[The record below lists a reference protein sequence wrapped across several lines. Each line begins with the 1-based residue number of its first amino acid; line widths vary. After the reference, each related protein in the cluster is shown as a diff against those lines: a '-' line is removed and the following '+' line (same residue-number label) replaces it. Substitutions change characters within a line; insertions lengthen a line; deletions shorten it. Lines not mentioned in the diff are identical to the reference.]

1 MPIKDISQIITP
13 NSISIYNF
21 NFTQS
26 IKVNNY
32 FSAVNKSPIKLE
44 LSTMPNL
51 PGVYQFFNNS
61 KKIIYIGKAK
71 NLKKRVSSYFQK
83 NLGSQKTKNLVK
95 NIVDIKHVVV
105 TTESDALLL
114 ENSLIKKYQP
124 KYNILLRD
132 DKTYPWIVIKNEA
145 FPRVVTTRKIEKDG
159 SEYFGPFTNYKTVR
173 MIMDMFSGLY
183 SLRTCAYDLSKEK
196 VSNKKYKVCLEYHI
210 GNCLG
215 GCEGLQKE
223 NDYKKYISNI
233 RDFLKGNLSTSINY
247 FKSEMKLASNSLNFE
262 KAQSIKE
269 KIELLLNYQ
278 SKSTVVSSSLNNIDV
293 FSIQSDPTHAYVNY
307 LQVAFGRI
315 VRFHNIEI
323 KKKLDESDK
332 ELLLMSI
339 VNLRD
344 KFNSNNKT
352 IISPFDFKKL
362 IAAKFV
368 TPKVGEKKKLLD
380 LSLKNVSL
388 FKLEKLKQVQIVD
401 PERHSKRILNQMKI
415 DLRLPFNPIHIEC
428 FDNSNIQGSNPVAA
442 CIVFKKGK
450 PSKKD
455 YRHYNIKTVEGP
467 DDYASM
473 EEVVFRRYKR
483 LLEEDGSLPNLIIID
498 GGKGQLSSSILALK
512 KLTLDK
518 KIAILGIAKRLE
530 GIYYPNDPIPLY
542 LDKKSETLRLIQQ
555 MRNEAHRFA
564 ITFHRNKRSNQA
576 LNSSLDNIPGIGEKT
591 KITLLKKF
599 KSLKNIQ
606 VLPIEMLISEIGE
619 SKAKKL
625 RSFLNSTN

>member
-1 MPIKDISQIITP
+1 MISST
-13 NSISIYNF
+13 
-21 NFTQS
+21 
-26 IKVNNY
+26 
-32 FSAVNKSPIKLE
+32 IKLE
-44 LSTMPNL
+44 LSTMPSL
-51 PGVYQFFNNS
+51 PGVYQFFDDSN
-61 KKIIYIGKAK
+61 KIIYIGKAK
-71 NLKKRVSSYFQK
+71 NLKKRVASYFQK
-83 NLGSQKTKNLVK
+83 NLNSQKTKNLVK
-95 NIVDIKHVVV
+95 NIFEIKHVIVSS
-105 TTESDALLL
+105 ESDALLL

-145 FPRVVTTRKIEKDG
+145 FPRVITTRKIEKDG

-183 SLRTCAYDLSKEK
+183 SLRTCTYDLSREK
-196 VSNKKYKVCLEYHI
+196 IDNNKYKVCLEYHI

-247 FKSEMKLASNSLNFE
+247 FKSEMKLASDSLNFE
-262 KAQSIKE
+262 KAQSLKE

-293 FSIQSDPTHAYVNY
+293 FSIKSDSTHAYVNY

-315 VRFHNIEI
+315 VRFHNLEI
-323 KKKLDESDK
+323 KKKLDESDE
-332 ELLLMSI
+332 ELLLLSI
-339 VNLRD
+339 VDLRN

-352 IISPFDFKKL
+352 IISLFDYKKV
-362 IAAKFV
+362 IPAKFII
-368 TPKVGEKKKLLD
+368 PKAGEKKKLLD

-401 PERHSKRILNQMKI
+401 PERHSKRILNQMKV
-415 DLRLPFNPIHIEC
+415 DLRLQANPVHIEC
-428 FDNSNIQGSNPVAA
+428 FDNSNIQGSIPVAA
-442 CIVFKKGK
+442 CIVFKNGRA
-450 PSKKD
+450 SKKD

-473 EEVVFRRYKR
+473 EEVVYRRYKR
-483 LLEEDGSLPNLIIID
+483 LLDEETSLPDLIIID

-512 KLTLDK
+512 KLDIDK

-530 GIYYPNDPIPLY
+530 EIYYPNDPIPLY
-542 LDKKSETLRLIQQ
+542 LDKKSETLKLIQL

-564 ITFHRNKRSNQA
+564 INFHRSKRSSLA
-576 LNSSLDNIPGIGEKT
+576 LNSSLDSIPGIGEKT

-599 KSLKNIQ
+599 KSLKNIKE
-606 VLPIEMLISEIGE
+606 LPLKSLILEIGE
-619 SKAKKL
+619 SRAKKL
-625 RSFLNSTN
+625 MSFLNSNN

>member
-1 MPIKDISQIITP
+1 MISST
-13 NSISIYNF
+13 
-21 NFTQS
+21 
-26 IKVNNY
+26 
-32 FSAVNKSPIKLE
+32 IKLE
-44 LSTMPNL
+44 LSTMPDL
-51 PGVYQFFNNS
+51 PGVYQFFDDSN
-61 KKIIYIGKAK
+61 KIIYIGKAK
-71 NLKKRVSSYFQK
+71 NLKKRVASYFQK
-83 NLGSQKTKNLVK
+83 NLNSQKTKNLVK
-95 NIVDIKHVVV
+95 NIFEIKHVVV
-105 TTESDALLL
+105 SSESDALLL

-145 FPRVVTTRKIEKDG
+145 FPRVITTRKVEKDG

-183 SLRTCAYDLSKEK
+183 SLRTCTYDLSREK
-196 VSNKKYKVCLEYHI
+196 INNDKYKVCLEYHI

-215 GCEGLQKE
+215 GCEGHQEE

-247 FKSEMKLASNSLNFE
+247 FKTEMKLASDSLNFE
-262 KAQSIKE
+262 KAQSLKE

-293 FSIQSDPTHAYVNY
+293 FSIKSDSTHAYVNY

-315 VRFHNIEI
+315 VRFHNLEI
-323 KKKLDESDK
+323 KKKLDESDQ
-332 ELLLMSI
+332 ELLLLSI
-339 VNLRD
+339 VDLRN
-344 KFNSNNKT
+344 KFDSKNKT
-352 IISPFDFKKL
+352 IISLFDYKKV
-362 IAAKFV
+362 IPAKFII
-368 TPKVGEKKKLLD
+368 PKAGEKKKLLD

-401 PERHSKRILNQMKI
+401 PERHSKRILNQMKV
-415 DLRLPFNPIHIEC
+415 DLRLQDSPVHIEC
-428 FDNSNIQGSNPVAA
+428 FDNSNIQGSIPVAA
-442 CIVFKKGK
+442 CIVFKNTKA
-450 PSKKD
+450 SKKD

-473 EEVVFRRYKR
+473 EEVVYRRYKR
-483 LLEEDGSLPNLIIID
+483 LLEEKVSLPNLIIID

-512 KLTLDK
+512 KLNLDK

-530 GIYYPNDPIPLY
+530 EIYYPNDPIPLY

-564 ITFHRNKRSNQA
+564 ITFHRNKRSSLA
-576 LNSSLDNIPGIGEKT
+576 LNSSLDSIVGIGEKT
-591 KITLLKKF
+591 KISLLKKF
-599 KSLKNIQ
+599 KSLKKIKE
-606 VLPIEMLISEIGE
+606 VPLELLISEIGE

-625 RSFLNSTN
+625 MSFLNSTN